1 MVSTVIKLGEI
12 IQKDGVGEREGP
24 PMPGALIFTRLDQAQ
39 TGTNKGVL
47 NEVQRDL
54 GMEYIPADEKIHVD
68 WPELCAQ

>member
-1 MVSTVIKLGEI
+1 MSTVIKLGEI